1 MRWQYMT
8 INDKFLWKTH
18 LVQRRT
24 HFISTQPTS
33 RKKNM
38 ANIRTA
44 HNWNH
49 KYFSPKKSSNTQKL
63 STHSQV
69 SDTHTHTRRRHT
81 ESNVQFRFGLLAI
94 YKYRWP
100 GEMANQSFIKC
111 VESWLSF
118 HHIYIY
124 RWYIVQVEQLSE
136 SRVVC
141 VWQFLVFPKFKS
153 K

>member
-24 HFISTQPTS
+24 HFISTQSTS
-33 RKKNM
+33 RKKTWQISERHIIEIINTFL
-38 ANIRTA
+38 R
-44 HNWNH
+44 
-49 KYFSPKKSSNTQKL
+49 KKSSNTQKL